1 MNSHYTLVASKEDP
15 ASKVMAEYLINQ
27 VGFSKMNNN
36 KNYAQNRSSL
46 SRGEDDFSEYRYGN
60 ISGYMSLIVGHFFI

>member
-1 MNSHYTLVASKEDP
+1 MNSQYTLVASKEDP

-27 VGFSKMNNN
+27 VGFSKIGNN

-46 SRGEDDFSEYRYGN
+46 SRGEDDFSEYRYDN
-60 ISGYMSLIVGHFFI
+60 ITLHVSHSQLTSLS